1 MKTEMLRTYI
11 IIMTV
16 MSAVAFIFYGDDKF
30 RAKKGKWRIP
40 EKTLFLVA
48 ILFGGPGAFLG
59 MQIFRHKTKHI
70 QFKIIIPLVTIIQ
83 IILGVIICV
92 YM

>member
-83 IILGVIICV
+83 IILGVIICI